1 MNRTV
6 RTIGIAAAALAL
18 AVVGFA
24 LARDLSDGL
33 VLRTTAEDGTRLP
46 TRLWFVED
54 EGVVFVR
61 GAHDS
66 QWVAR
71 IRRNGEADVVRPGT
85 REDVRAAILSDPKQA
100 ARIDALFREKYGWL
114 DRLERV
120 RAGDSFLIV
129 RLSSP
134 WPRRVGGDR

>member
-1 MNRTV
+1 MKRTGRNV
-6 RTIGIAAAALAL
+6 GIAAAALAL

-46 TRLWFVED
+46 TRLWFVE
-54 EGVVFVR
+54 EGGVLFVR
-61 GAHDS
+61 GAPDS

-71 IRRNGEADVVRPGT
+71 IRKNGEADVVRPGK
-85 REDVRAAILSDPKQA
+85 REDVRAAIVSDRKLA
-100 ARIDALFREKYGWL
+100 ARIGARFREKYGWL
-114 DRLERV
+114 DRLERA
-120 RAGDSFLIV
+120 RTGDSFLIV